1 MYFFFRLPERK
12 RYQKERAPAV
22 PVGLLR
28 PSSRLNGRNS
38 LRSNS
43 LPFLTPARRPPL
55 YARRSMPESHAALGR
70 AYEKQIIF
78 PVRISRRMAAH
89 KRRGVK
95 RRGDF
100 CVKNGRLFERSE
112 FLPFSKNFLEVA
124 PKIQRLT
131 FFFWYLFFLCQDKK
145 KST

>member
-1 MYFFFRLPERK
+1 
-12 RYQKERAPAV
+12 
-22 PVGLLR
+22 
-28 PSSRLNGRNS
+28 
-38 LRSNS
+38 
-43 LPFLTPARRPPL
+43 
-55 YARRSMPESHAALGR
+55 MPESHAALGR

-124 PKIQRLT
+124 PEDSALDLFLLVSFLFVSRQKEKYINKLFTLQRN
-131 FFFWYLFFLCQDKK
+131 KK
-145 KST
+145 TTNSMRLPEKTIAFGR